1 MYSHNSLPG
10 VASSLGASALFATL
24 YYYTTLLEP
33 LDGQQVYGWRILLT
47 APCLALLLIAIG
59 RWGEVRQILARL
71 PAEPRL
77 WLALPLSSALVG
89 LQLWLFMWAPI
100 NGHGL
105 DVSLGYFLLPLTLV
119 LTGRLLFGEAISRLQ
134 GLACLLAAIGVGN
147 EMLGAASLSWPVLA
161 VALGYPCYFA
171 LRRRMGT
178 ANLGGLWLDLVISL
192 PVAALFAVS
201 DRDTL
206 QLLSASPRLLV
217 LIAGLGALS
226 ALALALM
233 IVAGKHLNLTLFGL
247 LSYVEPVLLV
257 VVALVAANLPFL
269 NNRLFL
275 VGPVREPKPTAWH
288 ILELLFYTVVAGLIG
303 RALEAH
309 VGQNAPQRWEFY
321 AIGFCVMVTL
331 AFPGFVWRYLTKR
344 RSR

>member
-161 VALGYPCYFA
+161 VSGW
-171 LRRRMGT
+171 T
-178 ANLGGLWLDLVISL
+178 W
-192 PVAALFAVS
+192 
-201 DRDTL
+201 
-206 QLLSASPRLLV
+206 
-217 LIAGLGALS
+217 
-226 ALALALM
+226 
-233 IVAGKHLNLTLFGL
+233 
-247 LSYVEPVLLV
+247 
-257 VVALVAANLPFL
+257 
-269 NNRLFL
+269 
-275 VGPVREPKPTAWH
+275 
-288 ILELLFYTVVAGLIG
+288 
-303 RALEAH
+303 
-309 VGQNAPQRWEFY
+309 
-321 AIGFCVMVTL
+321 
-331 AFPGFVWRYLTKR
+331 
-344 RSR
+344 

>member
-1 MYSHNSLPG
+1 
-10 VASSLGASALFATL
+10 
-24 YYYTTLLEP
+24 
-33 LDGQQVYGWRILLT
+33 
-47 APCLALLLIAIG
+47 
-59 RWGEVRQILARL
+59 
-71 PAEPRL
+71 
-77 WLALPLSSALVG
+77 
-89 LQLWLFMWAPI
+89 MWAPI

-257 VVALVAANLPFL
+257 VVALLLGESIAASQWLTYGAIWSAIAV
-269 NNRLFL
+269 L
-275 VGPVREPKPTAWH
+275 V
-288 ILELLFYTVVAGLIG
+288 LEGA
-303 RALEAH
+303 RAL
-309 VGQNAPQRWEFY
+309 
-321 AIGFCVMVTL
+321 
-331 AFPGFVWRYLTKR
+331 R
-344 RSR
+344 RARR

>member
-1 MYSHNSLPG
+1 MHSHNSLPG

-47 APCLALLLIAIG
+47 APCLALLLLAIG
-59 RWGEVRQILARL
+59 RWGEVRQIVARL
-71 PAEPRL
+71 PTEPRL

-134 GLACLLAAIGVGN
+134 RLACLLAAIGVGN
-147 EMLGAASLSWPVLA
+147 ELLGAASLAWPVLA

-192 PVAALFAVS
+192 PVAALFAVA

-206 QLLSASPRLLV
+206 QLLTASPRLLV

-233 IVAGKHLNLTLFGL
+233 IVASKHLNLALFGL

-257 VVALVAANLPFL
+257 VVALLLGETIVAGQWLTYGAIWAAIGVLVVEGVAAL
-269 NNRLFL
+269 
-275 VGPVREPKPTAWH
+275 
-288 ILELLFYTVVAGLIG
+288 
-303 RALEAH
+303 
-309 VGQNAPQRWEFY
+309 
-321 AIGFCVMVTL
+321 
-331 AFPGFVWRYLTKR
+331 R
-344 RSR
+344 RSRGASAGPG

>member
-206 QLLSASPRLLV
+206 QLLTASPRLLV

-257 VVALVAANLPFL
+257 VVALLLGESIAASQWLTYGAIWSAIAV
-269 NNRLFL
+269 L
-275 VGPVREPKPTAWH
+275 V
-288 ILELLFYTVVAGLIG
+288 LEGA
-303 RALEAH
+303 RALRRAAGSAGALRQAGSSGCE
-309 VGQNAPQRWEFY
+309 
-321 AIGFCVMVTL
+321 
-331 AFPGFVWRYLTKR
+331 LTGR
-344 RSR
+344 RAEKAA